1 MIAARKFIS
10 DLLFIKYLVLRWE
23 INIRKGERDQ
33 TRVKKQQERRDEML
47 QGCLEGDGAQR
58 ESASGPI
65 SPGTE
70 GKGLHGA
77 RMALPAPSQHPPVD
91 ARTQS
96 QDCPPKCLGVF
107 GASGAPHAPS
117 PKTHTTSP
125 STTSG
130 LCPGSPSSPS
140 SLCIDPKPP
149 LTPLSPQSPSTCC
162 HVWDFESR
170 GDSHL
175 RYSRIPQHER
185 RR

>member
-23 INIRKGERDQ
+23 INIRKGERDRA
-33 TRVKKQQERRDEML
+33 RVKKQQERRDEML
-47 QGCLEGDGAQR
+47 QGWLEGDGAQR
-58 ESASGPI
+58 EPASGPI

-96 QDCPPKCLGVF
+96 QDYPPKCPGAF
-107 GASGAPHAPS
+107 GASGAPHTAS

-130 LCPGSPSSPS
+130 LCPSSPSSPS
-140 SLCIDPKPP
+140 SLWINPKPP
-149 LTPLSPQSPSTCC
+149 LSPLSPQSPSTCC
-162 HVWDFESR
+162 HVWDF
-170 GDSHL
+170 
-175 RYSRIPQHER
+175 
-185 RR
+185 